1 MVLQK
6 LSGVCQF
13 LGLLILL
20 VKMTCQI
27 SKCNNFEANGAP

>member
-1 MVLQK
+1 MMLQK

-20 VKMTCQI
+20 VKMTC
-27 SKCNNFEANGAP
+27 KCNNFEANGAPLI